1 MLAAAQPE
9 WNMTIYTAEQAGHF
23 GRRRYLMEHAM
34 MKIRAKNT
42 HLPLKAVPGHFAT
55 NHAHI
60 NYYIDMTTVKA
71 RQSEAEEMAK
81 TLAGQYVNNT
91 VVDTIV
97 CLDGTQVI
105 GAYLAEEL
113 SRAGFISMNEHK
125 TIYIITPEFNSNS
138 QMIFKENVRPMVAG
152 KHVILLLANV
162 TTGLTLNKALECIGY
177 YEGILEGVAAVF
189 SAQTEVDGV
198 HINSVYSKEDL
209 PDYRFYDYR
218 NCPFCERKM
227 KIDALVNSFGYFRQE

>member
-1 MLAAAQPE
+1 
-9 WNMTIYTAEQAGHF
+9 
-23 GRRRYLMEHAM
+23 MELKYD
-34 MKIRAKNT
+34 KIQT
-42 HLPLKAVPGHFAT
+42 TGTDTPLKIVKGHFAT
-55 NHAHI
+55 NHAHT
-60 NYYIDMTTVKA
+60 NYYFDLTTVKS
-71 RQSEAEEMAK
+71 RLSEAGGIAQALVHMY
-81 TLAGQYVNNT
+81 LYDMI
-91 VVDTIV
+91 VDTIV
-97 CLDGTQVI
+97 CMEGTEVI
-105 GAYLAEEL
+105 GTLLAQEL
-113 SRAGFISMNEHK
+113 TKGGFMSKNAHK
-125 TIYIITPEFNSNS
+125 TIYVIKPEFNSNS

-198 HINSVYSKEDL
+198 HINSVYSTEDL